1 MNRLTAIIIFFSALL
16 LFSQSVW
23 SGGTLHPNTGE
34 VRPGSTNTQIEDD
47 GNTTVDGLSPDGSLK
62 YYDSS
67 AEQKPMTAEDLDRLI
82 IKNPGK
88 AIKIANEVYANGD
101 SSTSKNIFKKIYD
114 SYATDKVHLTLK
126 QLIDVKMGLTRD

>member
-23 SGGTLHPNTGE
+23 SGGTLDPNTGE
-34 VRPGSTNTQIEDD
+34 VRPGLTNTQIEDD
-47 GNTTVDGLSPDGSLK
+47 GNITVDGLSPDGSLK
-62 YYDSS
+62 YYDSR

-88 AIKIANEVYANGD
+88 AIKIANEIYANGD
-101 SSTSKNIFKKIYD
+101 S
-114 SYATDKVHLTLK
+114 
-126 QLIDVKMGLTRD
+126 